1 MENTVPTIVIGLTAA
16 IVAWVVVTRWPRDWA
31 RLLVAEAIV
40 CATVGALLAVLVL
53 G

>member
-1 MENTVPTIVIGLTAA
+1 MADNVSALVMGLTVAV
-16 IVAWVVVTRWPRDWA
+16 IAWVVLTRWPRDWV

-40 CATVGALLAVLVL
+40 GAAVGALLAVLVR